1 MQANTAEK
9 LQRIVFVSILH
20 AHLNGL
26 VRGVLQ
32 EASKCIHDISANIKL
47 AVAVERP
54 RILAV
59 EVNSMPAAL

>member
-1 MQANTAEK
+1 
-9 LQRIVFVSILH
+9 VSILH
-20 AHLNGL
+20 VHLNGL